1 MKSQKFIY
9 LVNLLLMVYLTY
21 DILFIKV
28 CGIRVSN
35 FLPLIMTKISTKL
48 INRSTYMLPMS
59 KESIRCPYC
68 ESLFNN
74 NEELSKH
81 IDRIHLG
88 SGLLEGDS
96 SKF

>member
-1 MKSQKFIY
+1 MKSQKSIY
-9 LVNLLLMVYLTY
+9 LVNLLFMVYSSLSH
-21 DILFIKV
+21 INRK
-28 CGIRVSN
+28 GI
-35 FLPLIMTKISTKL
+35 IMTKISTKL
-48 INRSTYMLPMS
+48 INRSSYMLSMS

-96 SKF
+96 RKF

>member
-1 MKSQKFIY
+1 MSIFYIICY
-9 LVNLLLMVYLTY
+9 LLYINRNS
-21 DILFIKV
+21 II
-28 CGIRVSN
+28 I
-35 FLPLIMTKISTKL
+35 TKISTKL
-48 INRSTYMLPMS
+48 IKRLYTIFLMS

-88 SGLLEGDS
+88 SGLLEGNS
-96 SKF
+96 RKF

>member
-1 MKSQKFIY
+1 
-9 LVNLLLMVYLTY
+9 
-21 DILFIKV
+21 
-28 CGIRVSN
+28 
-35 FLPLIMTKISTKL
+35 
-48 INRSTYMLPMS
+48 MS

>member
-1 MKSQKFIY
+1 
-9 LVNLLLMVYLTY
+9 
-21 DILFIKV
+21 
-28 CGIRVSN
+28 
-35 FLPLIMTKISTKL
+35 MTKILTKL
-48 INRSTYMLPMS
+48 INRLYTIFLMS
-59 KESIRCPYC
+59 KESVRCPYC

-74 NEELSKH
+74 NEDLSKH

>member
-1 MKSQKFIY
+1 MKSKKSIF
-9 LVNLLLMVYLTY
+9 LVNLLFMAYSSLLH
-21 DILFIKV
+21 INRNSI
-28 CGIRVSN
+28 
-35 FLPLIMTKISTKL
+35 IMTKISTKL
-48 INRSTYMLPMS
+48 INRSSYILFMS

-96 SKF
+96 RKF

>member
-1 MKSQKFIY
+1 
-9 LVNLLLMVYLTY
+9 MVYSSLSH
-21 DILFIKV
+21 INRK
-28 CGIRVSN
+28 GIR
-35 FLPLIMTKISTKL
+35 MTKISTKL
-48 INRSTYMLPMS
+48 INRSSYRLFMS

-74 NEELSKH
+74 NEDLSKH

-96 SKF
+96 RKF